1 MKVYRLAE
9 WRGSS
14 HSTRDRQQRERVAV
28 GLLCIYLLFRSRD
41 PPFFRWL
48 VNMLTCDQVFLTITL
63 ESSETRALLPRKRVL
78 LLLAI
83 CLVKYD
89 GNIHSLIIQL

>member
-1 MKVYRLAE
+1 
-9 WRGSS
+9 
-14 HSTRDRQQRERVAV
+14 
-28 GLLCIYLLFRSRD
+28 
-41 PPFFRWL
+41 
-48 VNMLTCDQVFLTITL
+48 MLTCDQVFLTITL

-83 CLVKYD
+83 FLVKYD